1 MNIDAVIPAPKVYT
15 KAVAVKTLVVE
26 LQHPTIFPR
35 SLCSMVCGLSFL
47 FSFLN
52 GRALFQRGACLVWVG
67 SLKGLFRLLNGA
79 ATPKRSIG
87 RGRFFSVFSW
97 FNPSADSDFSS
108 LLVEVGEDSNL

>member
-1 MNIDAVIPAPKVYT
+1 VYT

-35 SLCSMVCGLSFL
+35 SLCSMVCGLSFNFQL
-47 FSFLN
+47 FK
-52 GRALFQRGACLVWVG
+52 REG
-67 SLKGLFRLLNGA
+67 SLSKGSLSRLGWKWGLFRPLNGA

-97 FNPSADSDFSS
+97 VKPSVDSDFSS